1 MPAQG
6 GKRVKLHRTTIL
18 ALVWISWLYLF
29 GLGGLGALA
38 RNTPQSASEA
48 YVAYLPRIAYFPSPQ
63 WIGPDGGLIASVAIY
78 PPDPSIVYA
87 GSWGGGVY
95 LSTDGGTTWT
105 WKSHGLQNLTVV
117 SLAVDPTNPFVAYAG
132 TYKGKLYKT
141 TDRGDSWFFSSQ
153 GIQDEAIVY
162 SIGIDPQNAQR
173 VYIATRGISNN
184 NDRPWNGVIY
194 RSDNAGSSW
203 VPKLYNLGG
212 ADYQDWAYALT
223 VDMNSPNI
231 LFAAT
236 HEHGVYRST
245 NFGDS
250 WQSANNGI
258 SNYSTRAIVVGPAG
272 DYANYVYTGVW
283 TKSGV
288 FRSTN
293 LGDSWSLKNNGI
305 SGAHI
310 YSMDIDPLLPRTLY
324 AATYNMGVM
333 KSTDAANSWS
343 SSGLAPYEIA
353 TVRINPLDSQVVLA
367 GTTMDGLYASPDRG
381 NNWAHSQ
388 AGLHA
393 SNATSLV
400 VSPDLPETYYVST
413 DGAGVRRSQDRGA
426 SWDDFSQNLGSRE
439 VHALV
444 IQPGSQKLFALTD
457 GAGLYRCDLLN
468 VNNCWQRVG
477 NNLPTVSAEQLS
489 KETIHPF
496 DIRNT
501 FQDAFDGDR
510 AGGAISEAVP
520 RYSGLLALTF
530 APNNPNVAY
539 LGTAGSGVYR
549 SIDGGTTWTA
559 AGLSGRIVWSMAVD
573 PTNPEVLY
581 ATTDQVGAIKK
592 SVNGGGNWTDLS
604 LTGVTFYSLAI
615 SPAAP
620 GALYAGAKDGI
631 YLYTG
636 GGWLSLGLSGKEIT
650 WLTFH
655 PANPGL
661 LFVGTTN
668 GVFISP
674 DRDTTWYPGP
684 IELALHTVQS
694 ITIDPFD
701 MHQVYFCTTTHSVLR
716 AYIRG

>member
-1 MPAQG
+1 M
-6 GKRVKLHRTTIL
+6 RR
-18 ALVWISWLYLF
+18 ALIWAYAWIFMIFLF
-29 GLGGLGALA
+29 RLGGLGASAGNRL
-38 RNTPQSASEA
+38 QSDSESHVV
-48 YVAYLPRIAYFPSPQ
+48 YLPLVAYPLYPQ

-95 LSTDGGTTWT
+95 LSVDGGASWT
-105 WKSHGLQNLTVV
+105 WKSSGLQNLTVV
-117 SLAVDPTNPFVAYAG
+117 SLAVDPTNPSIVYAG

-141 TDRGDSWFFSSQ
+141 LNGGDSWFFSSQ

-162 SIGIDPQNAQR
+162 SIGIDPHNTQR
-173 VYIATRGISNN
+173 VYITTRGISNN
-184 NDRPWNGVIY
+184 GNRPWNGVIY
-194 RSDNAGSSW
+194 RSDNAGASW
-203 VPKLYNLGG
+203 TPKLYNLGG
-212 ADYQDWAYALT
+212 TDYQDWAYALII
-223 VDMNSPNI
+223 DLNSPDI

-245 NFGDS
+245 NYGDS
-250 WQSANNGI
+250 WQAANHGI
-258 SNYSTRAIVVGPAG
+258 SNYSTRAIVVGPTA

-283 TKSGV
+283 TRSGV

-293 LGDSWSLKNNGI
+293 LGDSWSLKSNGL

-310 YSMDIDPLLPRTLY
+310 YSMDIDPLQPRTLY

-333 KSTDAANSWS
+333 KSTDAANSWNG
-343 SSGLAPYEIA
+343 SGLSQNEIA
-353 TVRINPLDSQVVLA
+353 TVRINPLDSRVVFA

-388 AGLHA
+388 VGLHA

-400 VSPDLPETYYVST
+400 VSPDDPQTYYVST
-413 DGAGVRRSQDRGA
+413 DGAGVMRSQDQGA
-426 SWDDFSQNLGSRE
+426 SWEGFSQNLGSRE

-444 IQPGSQKLFALTD
+444 TQPGSQKLYALTD
-457 GAGLYRCDLLN
+457 GAGLYRCDLQN
-468 VNNCWQRVG
+468 ISNCWQHVG
-477 NNLPTVSAEQLS
+477 NNLPTASAEQFP
-489 KETIHPF
+489 KETTHPF

-501 FQDAFDGDR
+501 FLDTFGGDG
-510 AGGAISEAVP
+510 AGGEISEAVP

-530 APNNPNVAY
+530 APSNPDVAY
-539 LGTAGSGVYR
+539 LGTAGSGVYK

-559 AGLSGRIVWSMAVD
+559 AGLSSRIVWSIAVD
-573 PTNPEVLY
+573 PTNSEVLY
-581 ATTDQVGAIKK
+581 AATDQVGAIKK
-592 SVNGGGNWTDLS
+592 SVNGGSSWTDIS
-604 LTGVTFYSLAI
+604 LLGVTFYSLAI

-620 GALYAGAKDGI
+620 DALYAGAKDGL
-631 YLYTG
+631 YLSIG
-636 GGWLSLGLSGKEIT
+636 GGWLPLGLSGKEIT

-655 PANPGL
+655 PANPEL
-661 LFVGTTN
+661 LFAGTTN

-674 DRDTTWYPGP
+674 DRDTTWYPEP

-701 MHQVYFCTTTHSVLR
+701 RHQVYFCTTTHGVLR